1 MMTTNEARRVIEGL
15 ATDRGYVL
23 EELRDEIAA
32 RGYPKHEAQAALL
45 TGDLDEWNAL
55 LQGYIGAV
63 IGMSRVEM
71 HQLMDALMAD
81 VAASYGE
88 PPPPRVAPPRK

>member
-1 MMTTNEARRVIEGL
+1 MTTNEARRVIERL
-15 ATDRGYVL
+15 ATDRGYAL

-32 RGYPKHEAQAALL
+32 RGYPKHEAQAVLL

-55 LQGYIGAV
+55 LQSYIGAV

-81 VAASYGE
+81 VAASELWGTSSSKSC
-88 PPPPRVAPPRK
+88 PS